1 MARLLSG
8 LPPVARLG
16 RASNVASILF
26 CQDAGGRG
34 NSDSSKKMALSI
46 MRELVV
52 TLTLALVFVDAKPN
66 LLELAKDLN
75 LNEFVRAAKATGL
88 DRIINH
94 EGIC

>member
-1 MARLLSG
+1 
-8 LPPVARLG
+8 
-16 RASNVASILF
+16 
-26 CQDAGGRG
+26 
-34 NSDSSKKMALSI
+34 MALSI